1 MKTKIAKVKQITVGS
16 INNHYALLE
25 ELHCF
30 VNSAIN
36 SWASLSKTNTF
47 DKRQNVFDILSTL
60 ETYQRLAI
68 SVMYMGL

>member
-16 INNHYALLE
+16 INNDYALFE

-47 DKRQNVFDILSTL
+47 DKRSNVFDILSTL
-60 ETYQRLAI
+60 EMYQRMAN
-68 SVMYMGL
+68 SVMNMGL